1 MNEMEKMSSKLKP
14 TKYKC
19 LLRDHNDI
27 YLFFFSDTLSLDSKV
42 VVTSQSV
49 DEILLCDH
57 SNITSSAVLSQG
69 ALYRSTQRQFS
80 ENIYSEG
87 DLRSVVEF
95 SEHLL

>member
-1 MNEMEKMSSKLKP
+1 MLTQRSQ
-14 TKYKC
+14 
-19 LLRDHNDI
+19 RD
-27 YLFFFSDTLSLDSKV
+27 LSVFFLSDALSLDSKV

-69 ALYRSTQRQFS
+69 ALYRGTQRQFS

-87 DLRSVVEF
+87 DLPSVVEF